1 MTKATIQIDHT
12 ALKAACRIMAKN
24 DIRYYLNG
32 VYVEATR
39 DQTLVVATDG
49 HRLILIRTQTENEVE
64 DAESLIIAGDVAKR
78 IVDGSIRSIRQI
90 SMTRTDAGKWHIPLF
105 KWGVELSFGS
115 VEGVFPNWRKVV
127 PERTTGEPANFNPQY
142 LADFQAAAHDYFGG
156 SKGRL
161 GLIEVSQN
169 GRGGA
174 LVTPTRKDGDF
185 IGVVMP
191 FEAATNHKAEPPAWA
206 LTPAPK
212 AIAARYRRAIPNTD
226 SQTEARA

>member
-32 VYVEATR
+32 VYVEATK

-49 HRLILIRTQTENEVE
+49 HRLILIRTQTDNEVE

-78 IVDGSIRSIRQI
+78 IVDGSMRSIRQI
-90 SMTRTDAGKWHIPLF
+90 SMTRTEAGKWQIPLF
-105 KWGVELSFGS
+105 KWGVELSFGT
-115 VEGVFPNWRKVV
+115 VEGLFPDWRKVV
-127 PERTTGEPANFNPQY
+127 PKRTTGEPANFNPQY
-142 LADFQAAAHDYFGG
+142 LADFQAAALDYFGG
-156 SKGRL
+156 SRGRL

-174 LVTPTRKDGDF
+174 LVTSSRADDDF

-191 FEAATNHKAEPPAWA
+191 FEAGASQQAEPPAWT

-212 AIAARYRRAIPNTD
+212 AIAARYRPAPANTAG
-226 SQTEARA
+226 QTEARA